1 MSSRP
6 RLCPTP
12 RLRAAAINPT
22 LYKYPTNPAPHH
34 YHPPLPT
41 ASSRHTRAAQ
51 AAQTRQNGELSSLS
65 LHRASHPSLVGVCVC
80 PDRGCAAPMQVI
92 AQKTKEAEI
101 TEQDSLLLVSLLL
114 ISSPSPRQLQF
125 RAIRVVSGGS
135 PPIESLLLDRDVR
148 DF

>member
-1 MSSRP
+1 M
-6 RLCPTP
+6 
-12 RLRAAAINPT
+12 
-22 LYKYPTNPAPHH
+22 
-34 YHPPLPT
+34 
-41 ASSRHTRAAQ
+41 
-51 AAQTRQNGELSSLS
+51 
-65 LHRASHPSLVGVCVC
+65 C
-80 PDRGCAAPMQVI
+80 PDRGCAAPMQVM

-135 PPIESLLLDRDVR
+135 RPIESLLLDRDVR